1 MILEAPRDTNVTI
14 TEELVLDCT
23 ASGFP
28 VPMISWIHNGTVIDP
43 EESDQV
49 TIIQSRQITSTLRVT
64 STTLS
69 HSGDYVCSAASPT
82 FNMVTSQPVLVLVQ
96 CKLFHSFQIHLYV
109 IMLCSCIPYT
119 ADRPEQPQNVTA
131 VNVTSR
137 SLTLEWTEPHHN
149 NAPILGYR
157 VMYQPSISNST
168 VMEINTVVTFVEIT
182 GLHPGETYF
191 LTVVAFNAIGDS
203 APSDLA
209 LAITLEEGI

>member
-28 VPMISWIHNGTVIDP
+28 VPLISWIHNGTVIDP
-43 EESDQV
+43 EESDQGI
-49 TIIQSRQITSTLRVT
+49 IIQSRRITSTLRVT

-69 HSGDYVCSAASPT
+69 HSGDYVCSAASPS
-82 FNMVTSQPVLVLVQ
+82 FNTVTSQPVLVLVQ
-96 CKLFHSFQIHLYV
+96 CKLFHSFQVHLYV
-109 IMLCSCIPYT
+109 IMLCSCIPYI

-157 VMYQPSISNST
+157 VMYQPSNST
-168 VMEINTVVTFVEIT
+168 IMEINTVVTFVEIA
-182 GLHPGETYF
+182 GLHPGVLYL